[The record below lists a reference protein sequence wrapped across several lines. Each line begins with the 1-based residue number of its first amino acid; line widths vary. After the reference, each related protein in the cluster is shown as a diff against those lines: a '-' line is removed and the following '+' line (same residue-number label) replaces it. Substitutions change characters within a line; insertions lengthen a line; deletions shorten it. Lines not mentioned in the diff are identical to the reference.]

1 MSSRCFAALLF
12 LPLTLPFAA
21 SAAEEV
27 DWLADRDIGSFC
39 NQFLVRPES
48 PSGTVCLSYIQGYLD
63 GLRTTAVPSERELE
77 YHQENVSA
85 EEQQHIS
92 AMRMNALVE
101 EYGPPARAGICLPA
115 EFEPEEIARVIAREL
130 RHGRGYST
138 GALDDYAQAALRERY
153 PCDTS
158 DPVEDRA
165 SPTRT
170 PADDETPP
178 ESPLQHVSE
187 DDDGEDGNGNAT

>member
-1 MSSRCFAALLF
+1 MSSRRSIAAAILA
-12 LPLTLPFAA
+12 LPLALPFA
-21 SAAEEV
+21 SFAAEDV
-27 DWLADRDIGSFC
+27 GWLADRDIGSFC

-77 YHQENVSA
+77 YHQEDVSA

-115 EFEPEEIARVIAREL
+115 QFEPEEIARVIAREL

-158 DPVEDRA
+158 DPVEDQGPPARM
-165 SPTRT
+165 
-170 PADDETPP
+170 PADDEQPQDT
-178 ESPLQHVSE
+178 PLQHVSE
-187 DDDGEDGNGNAT
+187 DDDDDAS

>member
-1 MSSRCFAALLF
+1 MSSRRFIIAALA
-12 LPLTLPFAA
+12 LPLAPPATAA
-21 SAAEEV
+21 EV

-48 PSGTVCLSYIQGYLD
+48 PSGTVCLSYIQGFLD
-63 GLRTTAVPSERELE
+63 GLRTTELPARQELE
-77 YHQENVSA
+77 YHQEDVSA
-85 EEQQHIS
+85 EEQEHIS

-115 EFEPEEIARVIAREL
+115 DFDAEEIARVVAREL

-158 DPVEDRA
+158 DPVEGQ
-165 SPTRT
+165 T
-170 PADDETPP
+170 PQHGRDGDAPA
-178 ESPLQHVSE
+178 ESRLQNVSE
-187 DDDGEDGNGNAT
+187 DAGDDDR